1 MRSDRSFFVLLAT
14 LAGGY
19 VLLLAAMLL
28 AEASYTHPGKVGEV
42 LGRSAIQ
49 RSILLTVVSS
59 SVATAAALVV
69 GVLVAYLMARTR
81 FRGRWLVEL
90 VLDLPNI
97 LPPLVLGLC
106 LLTLFK
112 TPLLEPISSYVIY
125 QLPAVFIAQ
134 FVVAMAAAV
143 PVLRAAFDQASPD
156 QEQTALVH
164 GGSRWQAFWHVALP
178 QVRPGLLTAAALAWA
193 KCFGCFGPLLVF
205 AGATR
210 NKTEVLATTI
220 YLELT
225 AGDLEAAVAV
235 SLVMVAV
242 SVVVLTLARWWGTP
256 KRP

>member
-1 MRSDRSFFVLLAT
+1 MKSDRSLLVVCAT

-19 VLLLAAMLL
+19 VLLLLAMLL
-28 AEASYTHPGKVGEV
+28 AEASYTHPDCVLEV

-49 RSILLTVVSS
+49 RSIVLTVVAS
-59 SVATAAALVV
+59 SVATVAALVV
-69 GVLVAYLMARTR
+69 GIPVAYLMARIS

-106 LLTLFK
+106 LLILFK
-112 TPLLEPISSYVIY
+112 TSLLEPLSRYVIY

-143 PVLRAAFDQASPD
+143 PVLRAAFDQTSVEE
-156 QEQTALVH
+156 EQTALVL
-164 GGSRWQAFWHVALP
+164 GGTRWQAFWHVALP
-178 QVRPGLLTAAALAWA
+178 QVRAGVLTAAALAWA

-220 YLELT
+220 YLELS

-235 SLVMVAV
+235 SLVMVVV
-242 SVVVLTLARWWGTP
+242 SAIVLTLARWWGTR
-256 KRP
+256 KQG